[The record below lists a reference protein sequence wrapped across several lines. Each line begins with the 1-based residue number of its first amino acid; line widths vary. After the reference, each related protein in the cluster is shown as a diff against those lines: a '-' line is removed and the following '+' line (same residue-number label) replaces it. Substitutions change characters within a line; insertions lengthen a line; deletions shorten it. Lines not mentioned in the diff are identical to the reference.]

1 MNEKSAS
8 KEKQVKLEK
17 RKNLEDNIEII
28 QKKRRSV
35 ETDITLLLKDA
46 DETSVY
52 AEQIKTFF
60 AHEIKR
66 SSKAG
71 RGKERP
77 VTDM

>member
-28 QKKRRSV
+28 QKKRRSL

-46 DETSVY
+46 DEASVY
-52 AEQIKTFF
+52 AEQKKRL
-60 AHEIKR
+60 HEIKR